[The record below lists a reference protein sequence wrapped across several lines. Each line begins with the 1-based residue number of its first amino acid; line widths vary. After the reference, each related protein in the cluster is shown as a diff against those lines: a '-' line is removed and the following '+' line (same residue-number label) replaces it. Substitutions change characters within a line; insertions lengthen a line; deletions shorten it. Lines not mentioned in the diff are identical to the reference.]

1 MGIGDTR
8 RMAWLFGAMTLVGL
22 IAVFFLPWYESP
34 EYYTV
39 TYGIEGLFDTLIS
52 TVRWTTVASG
62 ILTMILVVITSRV
75 EPKTDRYNHHLT

>member
-1 MGIGDTR
+1 MGDTG

-34 EYYTV
+34 GYYAE
-39 TYGIEGLFDTLIS
+39 TYGIESLFDILIS
-52 TVRWTTVASG
+52 SIRWITVASG
-62 ILTMILVVITSRV
+62 ILTMILVVITGRV